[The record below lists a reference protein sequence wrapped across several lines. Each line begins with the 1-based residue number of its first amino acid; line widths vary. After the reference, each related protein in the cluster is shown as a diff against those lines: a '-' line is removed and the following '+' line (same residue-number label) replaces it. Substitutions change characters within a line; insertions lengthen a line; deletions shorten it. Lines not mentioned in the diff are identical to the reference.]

1 MIFLNDDNFPEE
13 LKTKTYLIKDFINR
27 KLKYINYKIYY
38 DININTIT
46 IDIHLI
52 NLDVSIYINYYD
64 MLHMKIQDIKE
75 LIIKEVC
82 KVINNLYFEEG
93 DLYE

>member
-13 LKTKTYLIKDFINR
+13 LKTKTYLIENFINK

-38 DININTIT
+38 DININAIT
-46 IDIHLI
+46 IDIRLI
-52 NLDVSIYINYYD
+52 ELSVRIYINYYD
-64 MLHMKIQDIKE
+64 MLHMNIQYIKE
-75 LIIKEVC
+75 LIIKEVY
-82 KVINNLYFEEG
+82 KNINNLYFEEG

>member
-1 MIFLNDDNFPEE
+1 MIFLNDDNFPEK
-13 LKTKTYLIKDFINR
+13 LKTKTYLIKNFINR

-38 DININTIT
+38 DININAII
-46 IDIHLI
+46 IDIILI
-52 NLDVSIYINYYD
+52 NISISIYINYYD
-64 MLHMKIQDIKE
+64 MLNMQIQNIKE

-82 KVINNLYFEEG
+82 QNINNLYFEEG

>member
-13 LKTKTYLIKDFINR
+13 LKTKTYLIENFINR

-52 NLDVSIYINYYD
+52 NLDVRIHINYYD

-82 KVINNLYFEEG
+82 KVINDLYFEEE